1 MNDKDKIIK
10 RLTLDTGISDQH
22 IRVIIDDIFYGML
35 TAMQTNY
42 SVEMS
47 GFGRW
52 YYNYNK
58 SKKELIKIINKLPE
72 TSSERQREILISIGK
87 DIIKKLKDEDYQL
100 AADFRRVEEQINSTR
115 GTENSNWDY
124 L

>member
-10 RLTLDTGISDQH
+10 RLTVDTGISDQH
-22 IRVIIDDIFYGML
+22 IRVIIDNIFYAML

-47 GFGRW
+47 WFGRW
-52 YYNYNK
+52 HYNYNK

-100 AADFRRVEEQINSTR
+100 AADFRRVAE
-115 GTENSNWDY
+115 
-124 L
+124 

>member
-10 RLTLDTGISDQH
+10 RLTVDTGISDQY

>member
-10 RLTLDTGISDQH
+10 RLTVDTGISDQH
-22 IRVIIDDIFYGML
+22 IRVIIDDIFYRML

-52 YYNYNK
+52 HYNYNK

-100 AADFRRVEEQINSTR
+100 AADFRRVEEQINKLNY
-115 GTENSNWDY
+115 E
-124 L
+124 

>member
-10 RLTLDTGISDQH
+10 RLTVDTGISDQH

-42 SVEMS
+42 SIEMS

-58 SKKELIKIINKLPE
+58 SKKELVKIINKLPQA
-72 TSSERQREILISIGK
+72 SSERQREILISIGK

-100 AADFRRVEEQINSTR
+100 ATDFRRVAE
-115 GTENSNWDY
+115 
-124 L
+124 